1 MIFESYFIIRGGTAG
16 YDWGLKLIL
25 GIVALSLAFYDWK
38 TNNKRLDY
46 IWVFLTGTII
56 WMTIELIG
64 QLGGT
69 RVLQKKYLFGLDIT
83 PYLWLT
89 IPIQAMCEGSFYAVV
104 GLFLG
109 DRFLNRET
117 RAKSIVF
124 LIIAMAWYVPYAVL
138 NAGEVNV
145 GGIVPS
151 RREMFTMGQHIIAI
165 IIIMILSYWLIKA
178 ENHTRKR
185 ALYMFLMT
193 ATLGIWWNLMD
204 WATGN
209 RWVEIG
215 IKNSDGTYSNL
226 RRAHPIIEFSLLL
239 YDGVVEI
246 AMAYLAFM
254 AVPFILGRIESEQ
267 PTSQ

>member
-1 MIFESYFIIRGGTAG
+1 
-16 YDWGLKLIL
+16 
-25 GIVALSLAFYDWK
+25 
-38 TNNKRLDY
+38 
-46 IWVFLTGTII
+46 
-56 WMTIELIG
+56 
-64 QLGGT
+64 
-69 RVLQKKYLFGLDIT
+69 
-83 PYLWLT
+83 
-89 IPIQAMCEGSFYAVV
+89 
-104 GLFLG
+104 
-109 DRFLNRET
+109 
-117 RAKSIVF
+117 
-124 LIIAMAWYVPYAVL
+124 
-138 NAGEVNV
+138 
-145 GGIVPS
+145 
-151 RREMFTMGQHIIAI
+151 MGQHIIAI